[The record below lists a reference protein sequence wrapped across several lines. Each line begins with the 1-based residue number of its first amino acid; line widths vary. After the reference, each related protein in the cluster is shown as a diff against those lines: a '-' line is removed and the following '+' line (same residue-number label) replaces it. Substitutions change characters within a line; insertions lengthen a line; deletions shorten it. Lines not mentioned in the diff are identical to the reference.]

1 MMKKFP
7 YPNKEQEKMIEELQ
21 RLMEERGRKPLDMAR
36 KAVMEEKIECKE
48 ASEALHY
55 FINECWHDL
64 ARPTLLS
71 LCCEAVGGDP
81 DATIPF
87 AVSLSLISGGIDI
100 HDDIIDQSEI
110 KNGRSTVYGK
120 FGKDIALLVGDALLF
135 KGLTLLTEA
144 GKNIDKKKIVAIS
157 RILKTMF
164 FELGDAEAI
173 ELKLRKRL
181 DVSPDEYLDI
191 VEKKAADVEAHAH
204 ISAILGNGTQRE
216 IASLSK
222 YGRTLGKLLIL
233 GDDDIDMAN
242 PEELLNRIKKEHLPL
257 PLLYALQDPK
267 TKPKIAAIL
276 KKENITT
283 GDAKRIFEIVYNCR
297 AFTEVED
304 LMKELVRTGIN
315 ELDNVK
321 NCREKLEVLIVT
333 TLVEWK

>member
-1 MMKKFP
+1 MKKNLQCL
-7 YPNKEQEKMIEELQ
+7 NKEQEKLIEEVQ

-36 KAVMEEKIECKE
+36 KAVLEEKIECKE
-48 ASEALHY
+48 AREALHY
-55 FINECWHDL
+55 FMTEYWHDL

-71 LCCEAVGGDP
+71 VCCEAVGGDP
-81 DATIPF
+81 NATIPF
-87 AVSLSLISGGIDI
+87 AVSLSLISAGIDI

-110 KNGRSTVYGK
+110 KNGRTTLYGK

-144 GKNIDKKKIVAIS
+144 GKNIDKEKIVAIS
-157 RILKTMF
+157 NILKTMF
-164 FELGDAEAI
+164 FELGDAEAM

-191 VEKKAADVEAHAH
+191 IGKKAADVEAHAR

-242 PEELLNRIKKEHLPL
+242 PEELLHRIKKEHLPL

-276 KKENITT
+276 KKENVTT
-283 GDAKRIFEIVYNCR
+283 EDAKRIFETVYNCR

-304 LMKELVRTGIN
+304 LMKKLIQTGVN
-315 ELDNVK
+315 ELNNIK
-321 NCREKLEVLIVT
+321 SCREKLEILIVT

>member
-7 YPNKEQEKMIEELQ
+7 YSDKEQEKLIGEVQ
-21 RLMEERGRKPLDMAR
+21 RLMEERGRKPLNMAR
-36 KAVMEEKIECKE
+36 KAVLEERIESKE
-48 ASEALHY
+48 AGEALHY
-55 FINECWHDL
+55 FIKECWHDL

-81 DATIPF
+81 NATIPF
-87 AVSLSLISGGIDI
+87 AVCLSLISGGIDI

-110 KNGRSTVYGK
+110 KNGRSTLYGK

-144 GKNIDKKKIVAIS
+144 GKNIDKEKTVAIS
-157 RILKTMF
+157 SVLKTMF
-164 FELGDAEAI
+164 FELGDAEAM

-191 VEKKAADVEAHAH
+191 IEKKAADVEAHAR

-242 PEELLNRIKKEHLPL
+242 PEELLHRIKKEHLPL
-257 PLLYALQDPK
+257 PLLYALHDPK

-276 KKENITT
+276 RKKNVTT
-283 GDAKRIFEIVYNCR
+283 EDAKRIFETVYNCG

-304 LMKELVRTGIN
+304 LMKKLIQTGVDELNNIKSCKE
-315 ELDNVK
+315 EL
-321 NCREKLEVLIVT
+321 ETLIVT
-333 TLVEWK
+333 TRIEWK